1 MSKQPKH
8 HRKSSLRSLSIT
20 LSDVW
25 NLTMLDFAPQVM
37 ECGTVG
43 GWGLLLASELLID
56 GLDACSIAIETA
68 ASNTLACVKIITIL
82 KIDYKGHTPKDAH

>member
-1 MSKQPKH
+1 MSKQPNH

-25 NLTMLDFAPQVM
+25 NLTMLDFAPPSDGM
-37 ECGTVG
+37 WDSG

-68 ASNTLACVKIITIL
+68 ASNTLACVKILIL

>member
-1 MSKQPKH
+1 MWDS
-8 HRKSSLRSLSIT
+8 
-20 LSDVW
+20 
-25 NLTMLDFAPQVM
+25 
-37 ECGTVG
+37 G

-68 ASNTLACVKIITIL
+68 ASNTLACVKILIL